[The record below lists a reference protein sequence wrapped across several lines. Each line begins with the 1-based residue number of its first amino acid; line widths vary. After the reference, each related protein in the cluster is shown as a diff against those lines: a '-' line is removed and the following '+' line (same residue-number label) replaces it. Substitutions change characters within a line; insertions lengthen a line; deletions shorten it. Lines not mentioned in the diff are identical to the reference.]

1 MLPAAMLAASVF
13 FLCLQAAGGTSSVGR
28 QEDTRHHHHAASA
41 PTAYLVESL
50 PVGNFDLD
58 LVPGEKDTWV
68 SQIRLVEAAQNTC
81 EYCIRFPRSASHTAR
96 RTRCRLRLCKPIAGC
111 SIISPPSYWLASSG
125 SQLPICLITKAIFQ
139 CR

>member
-1 MLPAAMLAASVF
+1 MLSAMLAASVF

-50 PVGNFDLD
+50 PVGNFALA

-81 EYCIRFPRSASHTAR
+81 EYCTRFPRSASHTAR

-111 SIISPPSYWLASSG
+111 SPLFPLYRIGSQAVAPSYPYA
-125 SQLPICLITKAIFQ
+125 
-139 CR
+139 